1 MKKAPTYQ
9 ELLAK
14 HAALLTEQAALL
26 AEQAKLEQRIDYLEQ
41 MDGESAH
48 PMHPLRPHGQSHRI
62 RLQAVASSAPLR
74 S

>member
-1 MKKAPTYQ
+1 MKQAPTYQ
-9 ELLAK
+9 ELLAE
-14 HAALLTEQAALL
+14 HAALL
-26 AEQAKLEQRIDYLEQ
+26 AEQAELEQRIDYLEQ

-62 RLQAVASSAPLR
+62 RLQAVASPAPLR